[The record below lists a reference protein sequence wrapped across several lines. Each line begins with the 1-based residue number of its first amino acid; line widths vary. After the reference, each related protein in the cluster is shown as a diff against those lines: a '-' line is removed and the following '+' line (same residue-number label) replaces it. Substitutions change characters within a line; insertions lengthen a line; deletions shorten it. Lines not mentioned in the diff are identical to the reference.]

1 MNRPLSTKKIEELE
15 TLYREAR
22 DSAPQ
27 LRMLLA
33 ELKHRS
39 TRRAAELRAKV
50 QSTLNRLIDVGV
62 ADPLPEQLE
71 LPFDEG

>member
-1 MNRPLSTKKIEELE
+1 MNRPLAIKKIEELE
-15 TLYREAR
+15 TLYRESR
-22 DSAPQ
+22 DSPPQ

-50 QSTLNRLIDVGV
+50 HGALTRLIDVGV
-62 ADPLPEQLE
+62 AEPLPKQLE
-71 LPFDEG
+71 LPYGGQ